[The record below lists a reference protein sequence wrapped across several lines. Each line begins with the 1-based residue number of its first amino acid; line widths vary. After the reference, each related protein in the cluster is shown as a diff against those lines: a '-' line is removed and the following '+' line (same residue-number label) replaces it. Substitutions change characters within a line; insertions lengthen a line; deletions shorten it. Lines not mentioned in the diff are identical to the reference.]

1 MVETMTDYSDMLS
14 HAFKKMNTIFGSSAY
29 PIVDVQSTID
39 GKTYKVRDMPDKQ
52 RAANMLA
59 ELRLRMNKLKL
70 HVETKFP
77 DKPQVKMLAKNFKA
91 EPSRLFE
98 STPDAEYTSY
108 SVNKGE
114 AVHFCLRQRG
124 DSEDEKLVESDVM
137 TFVAIHEMAHMI
149 TETVGHGPDFWNNF
163 GWLLREAEAIGVYKH
178 RDFREH
184 PVSYCGMK
192 ITDQPV
198 YDAKKDGGDISI
210 GTVS

>member
-1 MVETMTDYSDMLS
+1 MSDDSSYAGALS
-14 HAFKKMNTIFGSSAY
+14 HALNKVKIIFGSSAY
-29 PIVDVQSTID
+29 AIVDVRSNVD
-39 GKTYKVRDMPDKQ
+39 GKIYKVRDMPDKQ
-52 RAANMLA
+52 KAADLLA
-59 ELRLRMNKLKL
+59 DIRLRMNKLKI
-70 HVETKFP
+70 HVETKYP
-77 DKPQVKMLAKNFKA
+77 DKPQVVMLKKNFKA
-91 EPSRLFE
+91 EPSRIFE
-98 STPDAEYTSY
+98 STPDADYTSY

-114 AVHFCLRQRG
+114 AVHFCLRQRDG
-124 DSEDEKLVESDVM
+124 NDEDLVESDVM

-149 TETVGHGPDFWNNF
+149 TQTVGHGPDFWNNF

-184 PVSYCGMK
+184 PVAYCGLK

>member
-1 MVETMTDYSDMLS
+1 MTDSSYVDSLSYALRKAKTLFGASSYSM
-14 HAFKKMNTIFGSSAY
+14 
-29 PIVDVQSTID
+29 VDVQSTVD
-39 GKTYKVRDMPDKQ
+39 GKIYNVRDLPDKQ
-52 RAANMLA
+52 KAADLMA
-59 ELRLRMNKLKL
+59 QIRLRMNKLKI
-70 HVETKFP
+70 HVETKYP
-77 DKPQVKMLAKNFKA
+77 DKQQVIMLKKNFKA

-98 STPDAEYTSY
+98 SAPDAEFTSY

-114 AVHFCLRQRG
+114 AVHFCLRQR
-124 DSEDEKLVESDVM
+124 DDDKEDELVESDVM

-149 TETVGHGPDFWNNF
+149 TQTIGHGPDFWNNF
-163 GWLLREAEAIGVYKH
+163 GWLLREAEAIGVYTH

-210 GTVS
+210 GRVS

>member
-1 MVETMTDYSDMLS
+1 MMHSEAGK
-14 HAFKKMNTIFGSSAY
+14 AFKKMNTIFGSSSF

-59 ELRLRMNKLKL
+59 ELRLRMNKLKI
-70 HVETKFP
+70 HVESKFP

-91 EPSRLFE
+91 EPSRIFE

-108 SVNKGE
+108 IVNKGE

-124 DSEDEKLVESDVM
+124 DDADGKLVESDVM

-149 TETVGHGPDFWNNF
+149 TQSVGHGPDFWNNF
-163 GWLLREAEAIGVYKH
+163 GWLLKEAEAAGIY
-178 RDFREH
+178 RYTDFQAH
-184 PVSYCGMK
+184 PVAYCGVN
-192 ITDQPV
+192 ITDSPR
-198 YDAKKDGGDISI
+198 YDPSKDGSNLQI
-210 GTVS
+210 GTISGGK